1 MLIRV
6 FILLRS
12 DLDETSG
19 VSFPTDVLK
28 KNFISNIPCGVAIN
42 LFEEILEMV
51 DSCNSRS
58 DAIFFNVKGLMP
70 DSTYYKKLI

>member
-6 FILLRS
+6 FILLRR

-19 VSFPTDVLK
+19 VSFPTEELK

-51 DSCNSRS
+51 DKE
-58 DAIFFNVKGLMP
+58 FK
-70 DSTYYKKLI
+70 